1 MKIRSYL
8 GEYMWQEQVTKKK
21 VATQSSTKAD
31 KAKHTEVAN
40 EARYAKLAETA
51 KNNVGDTTCKGI
63 IDKHLSGDTVL
74 SAKDNGKSEEVK
86 ELTKQTKKPEA
97 AIDIVKEVTPA
108 KL

>member
-1 MKIRSYL
+1 
-8 GEYMWQEQVTKKK
+8 
-21 VATQSSTKAD
+21 
-31 KAKHTEVAN
+31 
-40 EARYAKLAETA
+40 
-51 KNNVGDTTCKGI
+51 VGDTTCKGI

-86 ELTKQTKKPEA
+86 ELTKQRTKKPEA